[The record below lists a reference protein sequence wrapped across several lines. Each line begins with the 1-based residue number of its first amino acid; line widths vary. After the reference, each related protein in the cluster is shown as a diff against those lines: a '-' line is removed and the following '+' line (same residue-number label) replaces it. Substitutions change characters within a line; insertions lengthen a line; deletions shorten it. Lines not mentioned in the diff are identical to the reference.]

1 MNHLRRGAL
10 KPAACTMLK
19 AFDSPGGWLTKES
32 ALAATVELALII
44 CSYAENHPGFAP
56 AHSLVR
62 RDNVPEWGLHER
74 FGAHWSVSYGLQY
87 AHRISLEM
95 IRFSRHSYGQ
105 FRPYSLNF

>member
-1 MNHLRRGAL
+1 MNHLRGSAL
-10 KPAACTMLK
+10 KPAACTIHK

-32 ALAATVELALII
+32 ALAATVEPALII
-44 CSYAENHPGFAP
+44 CSYTEDHPGFAP